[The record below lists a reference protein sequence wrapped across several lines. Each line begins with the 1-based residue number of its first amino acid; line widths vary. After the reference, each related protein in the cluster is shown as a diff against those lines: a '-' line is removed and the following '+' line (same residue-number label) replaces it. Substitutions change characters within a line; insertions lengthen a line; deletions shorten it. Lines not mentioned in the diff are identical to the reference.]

1 MNLEKIL
8 EIANECIE
16 NSVIPTE
23 GLTIMY
29 KLDLESHR
37 KLDEELFYNTNN
49 NLTNFVHNKVIEINV
64 SGIIFL
70 FEIIKN

>member
-1 MNLEKIL
+1 MNLDKVL

-16 NSVIPTE
+16 NPLIPTE

-29 KLDLESHR
+29 KLDSDTHR

-49 NLTNFVHNKVIEINV
+49 NLTNFEHNKFIEINV
-64 SGIIFL
+64 AGITFIF
-70 FEIIKN
+70 EMN